1 MAACWH
7 STPIRPNEPSEQ
19 RLPEDEGGACTRLR
33 LFSPVVNARPASE
46 SEWSSLG
53 KAETCTLSHRTTTD
67 AATTTEEAPETESLE
82 RLSSE
87 VCGHDYATGVAKP
100 FERNRYRRRLTARL
114 VCAFCVLLLV
124 AIAVCLACVAM
135 LLHVEPPRGVLVA
148 VEGSLEMVPKSS
160 NYCVV
165 GTPAVISAYKSDA
178 VKDLENKLDSIY
190 GNKSVASR
198 YSGSLVEDFRCLLR
212 PGRDSVRVQV
222 DFTLFWRRRR
232 NRYGVLSA
240 YPATDEVADA
250 LHEALTL
257 SDRWLTGFLVDLDSI
272 AVGDSRTIA

>member
-1 MAACWH
+1 M
-7 STPIRPNEPSEQ
+7 
-19 RLPEDEGGACTRLR
+19 D
-33 LFSPVVNARPASE
+33 
-46 SEWSSLG
+46 
-53 KAETCTLSHRTTTD
+53 
-67 AATTTEEAPETESLE
+67 SLE
-82 RLSSE
+82 RLSLDA
-87 VCGHDYATGVAKP
+87 CGPEISMRTKTLEHNK
-100 FERNRYRRRLTARL
+100 YRRRLTARL

-148 VEGSLEMVPKSS
+148 VEGSLEMAPRSS

-178 VKDLENKLDSIY
+178 VRNLETKLDSIY

-198 YSGSLVEDFRCLLR
+198 FSGSLVEDFRCLLR
-212 PGRDSVRVQV
+212 PGHESVHIQV

-240 YPATDEVADA
+240 YPGTNEVADA
-250 LHEALTL
+250 LHDALTM
-257 SDRWLTGFLVDLDSI
+257 SDGWLAGFQVDLDSI
-272 AVGDSRTIA
+272 SVGDSRTIA